1 MSAAQ
6 FIHHGDAIDYTP
18 ASDVAAGDVVVQGDL
33 VGVAKRDHP
42 AGTLAALAV
51 VGVFDIAKATG
62 GGTAIAAGVDVFWN
76 ASASQATTNADGGA
90 NKRLG
95 RSVLAASDDDTNVR
109 VRLSQ

>member
-1 MSAAQ
+1 MPNAQ
-6 FIHHGDAIDYTP
+6 FIHPGDAVDYVP
-18 ASDVAAGDVVVQGDL
+18 ASDVNAGDVIVQGDL

-42 AGTLAALAV
+42 AGSLAALAV
-51 VGVFDIAKATG
+51 VGVFDFAKATG

-95 RSVLAASDDDTNVR
+95 KSVLAAGDDDAVVR